1 MMQFKDY
8 FSGHATDYA
17 KYRPHYPAALFEYLA
32 SLTTQH
38 ERAWDCATG
47 NGQAAFGLAP
57 FFDEIIATDAS
68 EAQLKSAPRHEK
80 ITYRLATA
88 GRTDIEPASVDLV
101 TVAQAL
107 HWFDLAAFY
116 AEVKR
121 VLKPAGALAVWAY
134 NLLEIEPGID
144 ARLREFY
151 DETIGPYWPPERR
164 FIEDGYRSIPFPF
177 RELAPP
183 ALRMAASWNLHE
195 LAGYLRTWSA
205 TKQFIKTR
213 GFDPVTAL
221 EGELLPLW
229 GVPESEKQVRWPLAM
244 RIGVLSSVVS

>member
-17 KYRPHYPAALFEYLA
+17 KYRPHYPAALFEYLS
-32 SLTTQH
+32 SLTTEH

-80 ITYRLATA
+80 ISYRLATA
-88 GRTDIEPASVDLV
+88 GRTDIEAASVDLV

-116 AEVKR
+116 AEVRR
-121 VLKPAGALAVWAY
+121 VLKSSGALAVWAY
-134 NLLEIEPGID
+134 NLLEIEPLID
-144 ARLREFY
+144 ARLKEFY
-151 DETIGPYWPPERR
+151 DETVGPFWPPERR

-177 RELAPP
+177 RELTPP
-183 ALRMAASWNLHE
+183 ALCMEASLNLHE

-221 EGELLPLW
+221 LSELLPLW
-229 GVPESEKQVRWPLAM
+229 GAPESEKQVRWPLAL